1 MIRPKR
7 TAAIITILALL
18 TMAPKTMGFDSGNM
32 VLASDQ
38 VYVES
43 CTTIESPV
51 ILDKLPENQIVHYST
66 AAPLNSY
73 KGAAGVTIRS
83 YSTAYKDTAKLKAV
97 YDELMKNT
105 IGPEIS
111 YLSYIDLIPD
121 YPRGRGTA
129 GMWYGQ
135 WTSTNKLSPGRK
147 IEIFGVDEISFESLA
162 SVLSHEYGH
171 HFTYYHLLNKE
182 GKTPSSSSSGFYKL
196 RNLGS
201 YGPISSGYHEWE
213 PGEIAAEDYKQ
224 LFGSPTAKVS
234 YQFYDVR
241 DKVESRQ
248 ENYYYSSSMFN
259 FWPQEN
265 YYLPLAWQVSG
276 LYSYWTNLSGV
287 KPVNKVPPSAPVL
300 TLSKVEKINTV
311 FGTKTSATLSW
322 TKSVDD
328 TTEDMEYTVVYFED
342 NMNYPEAPGIYA
354 PIRTT
359 TDSRGRDA
367 VIGTYS
373 KGSWS
378 YTDAVLSSKVT
389 VRVYAKDE
397 DGNIVASNDL
407 KLDPAN
413 LVPAVTKDYVRI
425 AGDNRYST
433 SLKLSQTGW
442 TGTSDTVILATGAN
456 FPDALSAAPLAKKY
470 NAPILLT
477 DGKKLSADIENE
489 LKRLSVKNI
498 FVIGGTGVISSD
510 IVIYLREKGY
520 TVIRLG
526 GQNRYETS
534 IEIAKHLGNFDK
546 IVVATGSSFPD
557 ALSIAPYAASE
568 GMPILLTTTEKL
580 PDSVA
585 KFIDSRNISKTYV
598 IGGTGVVSDAVKNS
612 LPNAERIS
620 GSDRYETNHAVLQRF
635 DGDFSCSLLYV
646 ATGDNFPDAL
656 SGSALAALTKSPIVL
671 TNSSKMQMAKSFVS
685 SKFDKI
691 SKVNFI
697 GGDGVISSADLL
709 EIITKQQ

>member
-1 MIRPKR
+1 MRAKR
-7 TAAIITILALL
+7 FAAIISIFTLL
-18 TMAPKTMGFDSGNM
+18 TMIPNPMGSENSNKLF
-32 VLASDQ
+32 ASDQ
-38 VYVES
+38 VYIES
-43 CTTIESPV
+43 CVAIEPDV
-51 ILDKLPENQIVHYST
+51 VLDKFQENQIIHYST
-66 AAPLNSY
+66 ASPLNSY
-73 KGAAGVTIRS
+73 KGPSGVTIRS
-83 YSTAYKDTAKLKAV
+83 YSTAYKDTEKLKAV

-105 IGPEIS
+105 IGPEIA
-111 YLSYIDLIPD
+111 YLSYIDLIPT
-121 YPRGRGTA
+121 YPYGRGTA

-135 WTSTNKLSPGRK
+135 WTSSNNLSPGRR
-147 IEIFGVDEISFESLA
+147 IEIFGCNEIDFENLA

-171 HFTYYHLLNKE
+171 HFTYYHLLKKE
-182 GKTPSSSSSGFYKL
+182 GKIPSNSTSGFYKL

-201 YGPISSGYHEWE
+201 YEPIYSGYHQWE

-224 LFGSPTAKVS
+224 LFGSPTAKKS

-241 DKVESRQ
+241 DNAETGKET
-248 ENYYYSSSMFN
+248 YYYSSSMFN

-287 KPVNKVPPSAPVL
+287 KPVNKVPPSAPHL
-300 TLSKVEKINTV
+300 ILSKVEKINTF
-311 FGTKTSATLSW
+311 FGQKTSATLTWS
-322 TKSVDD
+322 KSVDD

-342 NMNYPEAPGIYA
+342 NMNYPEASSIYA

-359 TDSRGRDA
+359 TDSKGRNA
-367 VIGTYS
+367 IIGAYS
-373 KGSWS
+373 KNNWS
-378 YTDAVLSSKVT
+378 YTDAVLNSKVT
-389 VRVYAKDE
+389 VRVYAKDK

-413 LVPAVTKDYVRI
+413 LVPTVTKNYTRI
-425 AGDNRYST
+425 AGDNRYDT
-433 SLKLSQTGW
+433 SLKISQAGW
-442 TGTSDTVILATGAN
+442 PGTSDTVVLATGAN

-470 NAPILLT
+470 NAPIILT
-477 DGKKLSADIENE
+477 DGKKLSKEIENE
-489 LKRLSVKNI
+489 LKRLSAKNI

-520 TVIRLG
+520 TVTRLG

-534 IEIAKHLGNFDK
+534 IEIAKQLGNFDK

-568 GMPILLTTTEKL
+568 GMPILLTETGKL
-580 PDSVA
+580 PDSV
-585 KFIDSRNISKTYV
+585 KNFIATKKISKTYV

-612 LPNAERIS
+612 LPNAERIA
-620 GSDRYETNHAVLQRF
+620 GSDRYETNKAVLQRF
-635 DGDFSCSLLYV
+635 DAGFNYNLVYV

-656 SGSALAALTKSPIVL
+656 SGSAMAALTKSPIVL
-671 TNSSKMQMAKSFVS
+671 TNSSKVQMAKSFVS
-685 SKFDKI
+685 SKFDRI

-697 GGDGVISSADLL
+697 GGTGVISSKDLI
-709 EIITKQQ
+709 EIISKQQ